1 MRHSALALLCGGP
14 DGDELCARVWEG
26 DVRGTPPPQAR
37 RASPRL
43 HPVLCGDNAAAESGS
58 RTTYVLCEIVNV
70 ICECVGVRSW
80 VP

>member
-26 DVRGTPPPQAR
+26 EVRGTPPPQAR

-58 RTTYVLCEIVNV
+58 RMCSVCAVVL
-70 ICECVGVRSW
+70 VGTV
-80 VP
+80 